1 MLKRAFIMVACA
13 AMLIPAFRAT
23 ASEWDKKTVITFSHP
38 VELPGVVL
46 PAGTYVFKLA
56 NLQGSRNVIQV
67 FNSEENQI
75 FATILAIPHQHP
87 QAHDQTYVG
96 FEERRAD
103 TPQAIHEWFYPANDR
118 GLEFVYPKPR
128 AEELV
133 RETHQPVLAAEVSP
147 SETPA
152 ELEQKSVVAITPDD
166 KEIQIAETFDEAL
179 AAPAQAVTPPTAPTE
194 SRRELPKTASASGSL
209 LLLGS
214 ASFLLAAAV
223 RAISRRNC

>member
-1 MLKRAFIMVACA
+1 MLKRASMIVACA

-23 ASEWDKKTVITFSHP
+23 ADEWDKKTVMTFSQP

-67 FNSEENQI
+67 FNAEENQI
-75 FATILAIPHQHP
+75 IATILAIPHQHP

-103 TPQAIHEWFYPANDR
+103 TPQAIHEWFYPGNDR

-152 ELEQKSVVAITPDD
+152 QLEQKSVVAITPDD
-166 KEIQIAETFDEAL
+166 KELKIAETFDETL
-179 AAPAQAVTPPTAPTE
+179 AAPARAITPPAAAAE
-194 SRRELPKTASASGSL
+194 YRRELPGTASPIALL

-214 ASFLLAAAV
+214 VSFVLAAAV
-223 RAISRRNC
+223 RAIARNK